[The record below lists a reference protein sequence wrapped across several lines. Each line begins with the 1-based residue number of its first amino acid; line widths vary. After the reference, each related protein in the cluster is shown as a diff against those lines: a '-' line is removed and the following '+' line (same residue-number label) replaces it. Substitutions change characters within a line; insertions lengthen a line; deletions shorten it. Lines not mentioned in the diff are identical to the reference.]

1 MGESRTDSGTPTPVR
16 RWVSLS
22 VFAGVAGGTL
32 ALDLLTKFWVFDW
45 LALRRGVAIMPGLNF
60 HLVYNQGALFGM
72 GQGMRPF
79 FVGFALLAAVGI
91 TWAAATMGRKSALL
105 NVGLGL
111 LLAGA
116 VGNLYDRMFHPG
128 VRDFIDMYA
137 GEWHWYTYNVA
148 DVAICAGAAAIVLH
162 SILTPDPKD
171 GEKPSQA
178 GQD

>member
-1 MGESRTDSGTPTPVR
+1 MGDPKTDSDTATPTR
-16 RWVSLS
+16 RCVSLS

-32 ALDLLTKFWVFDW
+32 ALDLLTKYWVFDW
-45 LALRRGVAIMPGLNF
+45 LALRRAEAIMPGLNF

-116 VGNLYDRMFHPG
+116 VGNMYDRIFHTG
-128 VRDFIDMYA
+128 VRDFIDMYV

-148 DVAICAGAAAIVLH
+148 DVAICAGAAAIVLQ
-162 SILTPDPKD
+162 SILTPEPKD
-171 GEKPSQA
+171 EKKAS
-178 GQD
+178 